1 MKIVKILGLPVLF
14 ILFFNF
20 VIMSSSFNNANSQT
34 LENGYYTGK
43 ERYNILE
50 DYYYLLTLND
60 SVAHLE
66 LYLVSKGQTSST
78 SLFKHLIKKPTGE
91 SFKIDKKNKVYILLN
106 DSGDYFKIQ
115 IKDSITLISKTHNVV
130 LEKVQKI
137 PDNLIEMKNLSL
149 LTFANYYP
157 HLILGY
163 KNRFKSKYETMISAA
178 LRQSDLWDK
187 SKQLKYSEYEVLL
200 HDRLNDIV
208 KKNKDMLMDTQED

>member
-1 MKIVKILGLPVLF
+1 MISAF
-14 ILFFNF
+14 
-20 VIMSSSFNNANSQT
+20 SYANSQT
-34 LENGYYTGK
+34 LENGYYIGK

-50 DYYYLLTLND
+50 TYYYLLTIND

-78 SLFKHLIKKPTGE
+78 SLFKNIIKKPTE
-91 SFKIDKKNKVYILLN
+91 ELFKINKKDKIYILTN
-106 DSGDYFKIQ
+106 DSGNYFKIQ
-115 IKDSITLISKTHNVV
+115 LIDNIILISKAHKVE
-130 LEKVQKI
+130 LEKVQEI
-137 PDNLIEMKNLSL
+137 PDNFIEMKNLSL
-149 LTFANYYP
+149 YTFATYYP

-163 KNRFKSKYETMISAA
+163 KNKFKSKYETKISAA
-178 LRQSDLWDK
+178 LRQSDLWNK

>member
-1 MKIVKILGLPVLF
+1 MKKF
-14 ILFFNF
+14 ILFFNI
-20 VIMSSSFNNANSQT
+20 VIMISAFSYANSQT
-34 LENGYYTGK
+34 LENGYYIGK

-50 DYYYLLTLND
+50 TYYYLLTIND

-78 SLFKHLIKKPTGE
+78 SLFKNIIKKPTE
-91 SFKIDKKNKVYILLN
+91 ELFKINKKDKIYILTN
-106 DSGDYFKIQ
+106 DSGNYFKIQ
-115 IKDSITLISKTHNVV
+115 LIDNIILISKAHKVE
-130 LEKVQKI
+130 LEKVQEI
-137 PDNLIEMKNLSL
+137 PDNFIEMKNLSL
-149 LTFANYYP
+149 YTFATYYP

-163 KNRFKSKYETMISAA
+163 KNKFKSKYETKISAA
-178 LRQSDLWDK
+178 LRQSDLWNK